1 MPPMHRGTAPQP
13 SAARSARTAGSAGRH
28 LSRSPVLRLRMATR
42 RRQSRTTKK
51 PSARR
56 PRPQPASSDTR
67 RTLVIL
73 TGLSGSGKAS
83 ALKAFED
90 LGFYAVDNMP
100 LDLIPAFADLVQQS
114 AEIERAALVVDVREG
129 QHLDRFPTILREVR
143 KVLAT
148 TVVFLE
154 ASDAALLRRFS
165 ETRRPHPL
173 GRTETVVRA
182 IDAERKLLD
191 PIRNVADINLDT
203 SNYNVHELRAY
214 IQQKFERGDA
224 DKSLLISVVSFGYK
238 NGVPL
243 EADLV
248 FDVRFLPNPHFVPE
262 FRHLTGRAP
271 KVVAYIRRFRE
282 TTEFLKRTTDLLLFL
297 LPYYIKEGKSYLTVA
312 IGCTGGQHRSVMIA
326 EAISRDL
333 ARHGYRVK
341 VAHRDMPRAR

>member
-1 MPPMHRGTAPQP
+1 MLRWRMASRQRRTGTARK
-13 SAARSARTAGSAGRH
+13 SAKTS
-28 LSRSPVLRLRMATR
+28 
-42 RRQSRTTKK
+42 
-51 PSARR
+51 R
-56 PRPQPASSDTR
+56 PRQPAKISPS

-90 LGFYAVDNMP
+90 FGFYAVDNMP
-100 LDLIPAFADLVQQS
+100 LDLIPAFADLVRQS
-114 AEIERAALVVDVREG
+114 AEIDRAALVVDVREG
-129 QHLDRFPTILREVR
+129 QRLDRFPAILRQVR

-148 TVVFLE
+148 TVIFLE

-214 IQQKFERGDA
+214 IQEKFERGDRE
-224 DKSLLISVVSFGYK
+224 KSLLVSVVSFGYK
-238 NGVPL
+238 NGLPL
-243 EADLV
+243 EADIV

-262 FRHLTGRAP
+262 FRHLTGRNP
-271 KVVAYIRRFRE
+271 KVAAYIRRFRE
-282 TTEFLKRTTDLLLFL
+282 TAEFLKRTNELLLFL
-297 LPYYIKEGKSYLTVA
+297 LPHYIKEGKSYLTVA
-312 IGCTGGQHRSVMIA
+312 VGCTGGQHRSVMIA
-326 EAISRDL
+326 EAICRQLSS
-333 ARHGYRVK
+333 HGYRVK
-341 VAHRDMPRAR
+341 VSHRDMPHER